1 MALFHFVWG
10 VEQKDR
16 PKPKR
21 PSVAVMGGHEE
32 ELQRPCGDQP
42 ETSVRRGQPQA
53 SDGPRLR
60 GWVSFSLLDLPG
72 VLGLRSRE
80 GCDSQAFLDRSGS
93 KALPHALLLTA
104 RISKAADS
112 DRPAC
117 WLTSPSGRKY
127 ITHVVKQGNSSV
139 GAGIRGVAEK
149 GNTFYDDVMQAVFS
163 FFFSFLLLLSP

>member
-16 PKPKR
+16 QKPKR
-21 PSVAVMGGHEE
+21 PSMAVMGGYGEG
-32 ELQRPCGDQP
+32 LQRPC
-42 ETSVRRGQPQA
+42 ESK
-53 SDGPRLR
+53 
-60 GWVSFSLLDLPG
+60 
-72 VLGLRSRE
+72 
-80 GCDSQAFLDRSGS
+80 AFLDRSGS

-127 ITHVVKQGNSSV
+127 ITHAVKLGDSSV
-139 GAGIRGVAEK
+139 GAGMRGVTEK

-163 FFFSFLLLLSP
+163 FFFSFLLLPSLEVLWTILLSVPLSQRLCPHTL